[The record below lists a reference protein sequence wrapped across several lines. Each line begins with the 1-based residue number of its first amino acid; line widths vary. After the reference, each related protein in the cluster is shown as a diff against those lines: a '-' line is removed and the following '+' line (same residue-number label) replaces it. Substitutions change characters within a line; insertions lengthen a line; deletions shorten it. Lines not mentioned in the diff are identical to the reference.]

1 MTIMARSFSFL
12 RHVRTLAALAIL
24 VAPAAAQSTADVAGA
39 PAMTVAPGVPAE
51 LSVWNRPITTLRAT
65 LGTTSPAER
74 ASAAAH
80 RIQQIPDSELDETVR
95 MVPARVGHL
104 EGLMAYVGARNVFAI
119 LREDLDQESGETLE
133 SVGAA
138 AERRLH
144 EVLEARA
151 AQRSLPVLLRGIGLS
166 LVATLV
172 FALVLWALVHVQ
184 RWLHRRITAA
194 TDRRAGEAL
203 RQVRDYLMEWARRA
217 EQLVVWAIG
226 LVAAYVW
233 LTFVLSQFPYTQPWG
248 TALGSRLRDVL
259 ADLALGAATATP
271 GLLAVAII
279 FIAARFV
286 VRLTHTLFEG
296 VERGRLRLSWLQPE
310 TAEATRRISTLLIWL
325 FAVTVA
331 YPYIPGS
338 QTPAFRGISVFVG
351 LMLSLGSAGLVNQVM
366 SGLVVVYARAIRPGE
381 FVKIGDTE
389 GIVSE
394 VGLLST
400 KITTVRKEEVTIPN
414 AVLVSTATT
423 NYSRLADEQGAVVST
438 SVTIGYDA
446 PWRQVEATLLL
457 AAERT
462 ADVRKQ
468 PPPRVVQ
475 RALND
480 FYVEYMLLVHVD
492 EPARRP
498 VILSALHA
506 QIQDAFNEYGVQIM
520 SPHFMSQPDG
530 AVVVPKGKWFA
541 APAKPES

>member
-24 VAPAAAQSTADVAGA
+24 AAPAAAQSTADVAGA

-95 MVPARVGHL
+95 MVPARVGQL